1 MLDSLWKYRH
11 FIFSS
16 IFNEFANRF
25 ANSKLGGLWLVIN
38 PLSQVLIYAL
48 ILTNVL
54 STKLPGIQSKFGYTI
69 YLMAGLLCWSLFSEI
84 INRCTN
90 IFIEQANLIKKMS
103 FPRITL
109 PSIVVGSCLLN
120 NLLLLFCMLV
130 IFIFMGQMPTLSMLL
145 ALPLVTLLT
154 IFFAIGIGLI
164 LGVLNVFIRDISQL
178 VPIGL
183 QLWFWFTPIIY
194 PENIIPEQFR
204 SWLTLNPIYKLIRAY
219 HDIFVYG
226 LFPNLTDMAETLL
239 MSLSLMLIG
248 LLIFRRASPEMVD
261 VL

>member
-1 MLDSLWKYRH
+1 MLDSLLKYRH
-11 FIFSS
+11 FILSS

-54 STKLPGIQSKFGYTI
+54 SAKLPGIQSKFGYTI

-120 NLLLLFCMLV
+120 NMLLLLCMLV

-145 ALPLVTLLT
+145 ALPLLTLLT
-154 IFFAIGIGLI
+154 IAFAIGIGLI
-164 LGVLNVFIRDISQL
+164 LGVLNVFIRDIAQM

-194 PENIIPEQFR
+194 PETIIPVQYQ
-204 SWLTLNPIYKLIRAY
+204 SWLTLNPMYKLINAY
-219 HDIFVYG
+219 HDVFLYGIF
-226 LFPNLTDMAETLL
+226 PKLTDLAEMFLI
-239 MSLSLMLIG
+239 SLGLMLIG
-248 LLIFRRASPEMVD
+248 LFIFRRASPEMVD